1 MTSVPSAPSERH
13 PDSTAL
19 SERHASWLEL
29 FFDLIAVA
37 GVAQLAH
44 LLHGSPGRA
53 DLGLYCLLY
62 LAFWTAWM
70 CFTTYGNVAAE
81 KVRTRTVLVGMFGL
95 AVMAAA
101 VPGVRT
107 DHATAFALAYVIVR
121 VLASRVW
128 RRRGE
133 VVADWPAA
141 QVTAGVTPWF
151 VSVWAE
157 APARYWLWA
166 AGLAVDLALTFARSR
181 SQVLARAQKD
191 WEEHEGSRARYGGRA
206 RKREGRGSA
215 GRGGS
220 RTGDA
225 GQDGARDGSGAGA
238 GGEGPD
244 RAGGGGRERGHDRAS
259 RPRPVAARF
268 DPGHLDERLGLF
280 TLIVLGEGIAL
291 GVEAAS
297 EAEWDRGLCTMAV
310 GSFALLLSLWALAV
324 RRSCG
329 VPLLGFG
336 VLAPRFALPLHCVS
350 TGALAAVAASLGGAV
365 EHAEGRLPHGMRW
378 LLCGGIAVFLAVGL
392 LAGVV
397 SGRGTRWALA
407 AGLPMAVAP
416 LLLAVSAT
424 DWSPATLVWCLVLV
438 ARWPW
443 FYERRTR
450 RRSGTG
456 AEDRPTGRREEPEGA

>member
-1 MTSVPSAPSERH
+1 MTSAPSTPSERH
-13 PDSTAL
+13 PDSPAL

-81 KVRTRTVLVGMFGL
+81 KVHTRTVLTGMFGL

-121 VLASRVW
+121 VLASRAW

-151 VSVWAE
+151 VSVWAG

-191 WEEHEGSRARYGGRA
+191 WEEHEGGRA
-206 RKREGRGSA
+206 RDDGRI
-215 GRGGS
+215 RNRTRT
-220 RTGDA
+220 RTGK
-225 GQDGARDGSGAGA
+225 RD
-238 GGEGPD
+238 GGEGRD
-244 RAGGGGRERGHDRAS
+244 EAGGGSRERGHDRAS

-297 EAEWDRGLCTMAV
+297 EAEWDRGLCTMAA

-365 EHAEGRLPHGMRW
+365 EHAEGRLPHGTRW

-407 AGLPMAVAP
+407 VGLPMVVVP
-416 LLLAVSAT
+416 LPLAASGA
-424 DWSPATLVWCLVLV
+424 DWSPTTLVWSLVLV
-438 ARWPW
+438 TRWPW
-443 FYERRTR
+443 FYERRAR
-450 RRSGTG
+450 RRNGTG
-456 AEDRPTGRREEPEGA
+456 DDDRPTERREAPEGP

>member
-1 MTSVPSAPSERH
+1 MTSAPSAPSERH

-81 KVRTRTVLVGMFGL
+81 KVRTRTVLIGMFGL

-121 VLASRVW
+121 VLASRAW
-128 RRRGE
+128 QRRGE

-181 SQVLARAQKD
+181 SRVLARAQKD
-191 WEEHEGSRARYGGRA
+191 WEEHEGSRTRNDGRTRKRDGGRST
-206 RKREGRGSA
+206 GRGE
-215 GRGGS
+215 
-220 RTGDA
+220 
-225 GQDGARDGSGAGA
+225 
-238 GGEGPD
+238 GEN
-244 RAGGGGRERGHDRAS
+244 RAGDGDESRERGHDRAS

-297 EAEWDRGLCTMAV
+297 EVEWDSGLCTMAV

-365 EHAEGRLPHGMRW
+365 EHAEGRLPYGMRW

-407 AGLPMAVAP
+407 AGLPMAVVP
-416 LLLAVSAT
+416 LLLAASAA
-424 DWSPATLVWCLVLV
+424 DWSPTTLVWSLVLV

-450 RRSGTG
+450 RRDGTG
-456 AEDRPTGRREEPEGA
+456 ADGRPTERRENPEGP